1 MANGKST
8 GAGSRKRGGRKAR
21 SRGSGEPRSSGAL
34 EAGTADDNTDHAT
47 SENALETVATESD
60 DNRKVSIP
68 SVGSTGKQVQQLFT
82 VGTFDEEDHGSA
94 LPTGSRATEPG
105 LPANAVI
112 HNNREMRK
120 PMFTM
125 GSHSEASD
133 IDVPVD
139 TKAEGAG
146 QASAGSHQLHA
157 CKATTGL
164 SRLGHSEPA
173 ACDSGPAHES
183 RLASAPPEASERAQR
198 GRSRTIQSRDAHSKM
213 RKKVASKKSHVKK
226 ATSSAA
232 LRSRMRAN
240 TALRRESQPNEHSRD
255 SAGDSSYVDYSDDA
269 DGSEPAPAPP
279 RSQHSSTATL
289 GDAEDSATTAS
300 IDSPRP
306 ELQSSQDP
314 EPPQPDPEPRT
325 QRRDEHAGAFVAK
338 NIKRNM
344 ESQRQQVLVEQEEED
359 MEITCALLT
368 GMPRR
373 RNRPPG
379 MAPHAFLAPD
389 THAYN
394 LQVHRSERAYAHV
407 RATAHPLL
415 KCISR
420 CVALREHRVAACE
433 MPRSRRPPLEPR
445 SHARAEWWESLM
457 PPPPTRTPELPSW
470 ALPLDSA
477 KCAVYDMQTHD
488 PACGHVRELRARA
501 ADLRISRQHP
511 APAARAVSGET
522 WHGRRIPGLLS
533 VRSFPMPLNLAA
545 TRSDTETWTS
555 SPDSA
560 VIPRSNPLAPP
571 YRRYGTV
578 YGHTSANPANGPNGF
593 LINGSALRRQD
604 SLQTSHPNTASIL
617 ENDPRRSSYF
627 DRLSIEEDR
636 PQPAASATQPNPVAL
651 LRRVIS
657 GLTGGNANFGSSQ

>member
-21 SRGSGEPRSSGAL
+21 PRGPPSSGAL
-34 EAGTADDNTDHAT
+34 DAGTADDNAA
-47 SENALETVATESD
+47 SENAPETAATESD
-60 DNRKVSIP
+60 GNRKVSIP
-68 SVGSTGKQVQQLFT
+68 STGSAGKQAQQLFT
-82 VGTFDEEDHGSA
+82 VGTFDEEDHGYA
-94 LPTGSRATEPG
+94 LPPGSRATEPG
-105 LPANAVI
+105 LPANAVL
-112 HNNREMRK
+112 HSSREPRK

-133 IDVPVD
+133 IDAPAD
-139 TKAEGAG
+139 SKAEEPG
-146 QASAGSHQLHA
+146 QAPAGGSQLHA

-164 SRLGHSEPA
+164 SQLGHSEPA
-173 ACDSGPAHES
+173 AGDGEHVHEA
-183 RLASAPPEASERAQR
+183 RLASAPLDASGRTQR
-198 GRSRTIQSRDAHSKM
+198 GRSRTLQSRDTHGKM
-213 RKKVASKKSHVKK
+213 RKKVASKKSHMKK

-232 LRSRMRAN
+232 LRSRMRPN
-240 TALRRESQPNEHSRD
+240 PTLRRGSQPHEPSRD

-269 DGSEPAPAPP
+269 DAAGAAAGPA

-300 IDSPRP
+300 MDSPRP
-306 ELQSSQDP
+306 DLQSRQDP
-314 EPPQPDPEPRT
+314 EPPQPGPGPRT
-325 QRRDEHAGAFVAK
+325 QRRDDQAGAFVAK
-338 NIKRNM
+338 SIKRNM

-389 THAYN
+389 THAYG
-394 LQVHRSERAYAHV
+394 LQLHRSERAYAHV

-420 CVALREHRVAACE
+420 CVSLRELRAVASE
-433 MPRSRRPPLEPR
+433 TPRSRRPPLEPR
-445 SHARAEWWESLM
+445 SHARAEWPVSLM
-457 PPPPTRTPELPSW
+457 PPPPSRASELPSW

-477 KCAVYDMQTHD
+477 KCAVYDAQTHD
-488 PACGHVRELRARA
+488 PACRHVRELRARA
-501 ADLRISRQHP
+501 ADLRIARQHP
-511 APAARAVSGET
+511 ASATRPASRET

-533 VRSFPMPLNLAA
+533 VRSFPVPLNLSAA
-545 TRSDTETWTS
+545 RSDTDLCAS
-555 SPDSA
+555 SPDGA
-560 VIPRSNPLAPP
+560 VGPRSNPLAPP

-578 YGHTSANPANGPNGF
+578 YGHTSANPANASNGF
-593 LINGSALRRQD
+593 LINPSALRRQD
-604 SLQTSHPNTASIL
+604 SLQSSHPNTASIL

-657 GLTGGNANFGSSQ
+657 GWTGGSNSNFGSSQ

>member
-21 SRGSGEPRSSGAL
+21 PRGPHSSGAL
-34 EAGTADDNTDHAT
+34 EAGAADDSAASEHAP
-47 SENALETVATESD
+47 EAAATEADSSG
-60 DNRKVSIP
+60 KVSIP
-68 SVGSTGKQVQQLFT
+68 STGSAGKQAQQLFT
-82 VGTFDEEDHGSA
+82 VGTFDEEDHGGA
-94 LPTGSRATEPG
+94 LPAGSRATEPG
-105 LPANAVI
+105 LPANAVLRSS
-112 HNNREMRK
+112 REPRK

-133 IDVPVD
+133 IDAPAD
-139 TKAEGAG
+139 SKAEGEGAG
-146 QASAGSHQLHA
+146 PAPAGGSHLHA

-173 ACDSGPAHES
+173 ACDGEHVHEG
-183 RLASAPPEASERAQR
+183 RLASAPLEASERAQR
-198 GRSRTIQSRDAHSKM
+198 GRSRTAQSREAHGKM

-232 LRSRMRAN
+232 LRSRTRPNA
-240 TALRRESQPNEHSRD
+240 ALRRESQPHEHSRD
-255 SAGDSSYVDYSDDA
+255 SAGDSSYVDYSDDGA
-269 DGSEPAPAPP
+269 GPAAGPA

-300 IDSPRP
+300 MDSPRP
-306 ELQSSQDP
+306 ELQSRQDP
-314 EPPQPDPEPRT
+314 EPPQPDPGPRT
-325 QRRDEHAGAFVAK
+325 QRRDEQAGAFVAK
-338 NIKRNM
+338 SIKRNM

-389 THAYN
+389 THAYG
-394 LQVHRSERAYAHV
+394 LQIHRSERAYAHV

-415 KCISR
+415 RCISR
-420 CVALREHRVAACE
+420 CVSLRELRAAASE

-445 SHARAEWWESLM
+445 SHARAEWWEALM
-457 PPPPTRTPELPSW
+457 PPSPSRAAELPSW

-477 KCAVYDMQTHD
+477 KCAVYDAQTHD

-501 ADLRISRQHP
+501 ADLRIARQHP
-511 APAARAVSGET
+511 ASATRPASGET
-522 WHGRRIPGLLS
+522 WHGRRVPGLLS
-533 VRSFPMPLNLAA
+533 VRSFPVPLNLAA
-545 TRSDTETWTS
+545 TRSDTDLWAS

-560 VIPRSNPLAPP
+560 GVPRSNPLAPP

-578 YGHTSANPANGPNGF
+578 YGHT
-593 LINGSALRRQD
+593 
-604 SLQTSHPNTASIL
+604 
-617 ENDPRRSSYF
+617 
-627 DRLSIEEDR
+627 
-636 PQPAASATQPNPVAL
+636 
-651 LRRVIS
+651 
-657 GLTGGNANFGSSQ
+657 